1 MKPPMKRS
9 APLPPG
15 TVERR
20 APQPFLYTPDQLLGR
35 APVRLRRR
43 ADKVRFVSHVAAAV
57 ALVGL
62 SLWWVI
68 PLHAFAGPVL
78 LTLTPTHGVHLGDLP
93 TLLFGAVALR
103 SLVVARR
110 TFMGPSRSRPTT
122 PAAA

>member
-1 MKPPMKRS
+1 MNRS
-9 APLPPG
+9 APPRLG
-15 TVERR
+15 TAERR
-20 APQPFLYTPDQLLGR
+20 APQPLVYTPDQLLGR

-43 ADKVRFVSHVAAAV
+43 ADKVRLAGHLAAAV

-78 LTLTPTHGVHLGDLP
+78 LTLTATHGVHLGDLP

-110 TFMGPSRSRPTT
+110 TFLAT
-122 PAAA
+122 PRHVPLG